1 MKNFAFFIIGVFT
14 PLLLVGCW
22 GESIN
27 DSKVTS
33 LSLSTSSATLEAG
46 TTSYVVITA
55 QTRGEDNEP
64 LNAVTIDF
72 SSTLGRL
79 EDNRATTNGQGEA
92 KIKLFADN
100 AAGEAIVS
108 AFVNGYQEKVS
119 ITIDSGAQNSTT
131 SIGGLELKVLNDVL
145 PADGISTTAIDA
157 VVTDKDDKLLA
168 GRNIQFGTNAGT
180 LLSSLDSGGSTTLS
194 VTTDAQGSARLFVK
208 SSTTSTVALISANAE
223 GVNAVTSL
231 TFSPGIADS
240 INSSMVASPSSIPAN
255 GDDKSE
261 VIVLLL
267 DANSNLVAD
276 ETVVTLHSTAGVI
289 TSTNPQRTILGRAVF
304 TLQSATIAA
313 VADLTILEYP
323 GITNQVTFGSTSS
336 PDPANIEVSV
346 ANPALFVAG
355 VGKKDNSSL
364 TVTVKTA
371 SGNLIADADI
381 GVNNLKIRFKTK
393 PNGGEKLIGTD
404 ANSNIVE
411 SDTELSIRTLDGVA
425 SLTLQA
431 GTLPGVIEFEVEA
444 LNPDGSTPSSQIIAT
459 LSQVTIA
466 SGPPHNIVLS
476 YPVKDSVEDLGAGI
490 YRRVGSAS
498 VTDRY
503 GNSVPDGTAI
513 SLGLLDSVISSNRAP
528 SMNGSIIDSNAS
540 IISSQNALVDNTNSN
555 IDVAAIT
562 RNNTSRVLQAND
574 RVLIFN
580 AQAGDKSRF
589 ISNASSAIQSNS
601 FEVNKNYFTSTSSLE
616 YLAGAALLGG
626 QISGINALSEEIQTG
641 QATTES
647 GLATFYVT
655 YPSDKNKIL
664 TGCFREDPTLDL
676 RHQPAGSAQVWL
688 IAESNETGAT
698 TIDNR
703 FCYGPVED
711 YELANISAIDT
722 ISSTTDISFELRDAN
737 QVPLPFLEL
746 GTYVDYETNTGAL
759 NVTVSNCMQRVAD
772 GINDTRTDEDG
783 TCELQILVTGGASSD
798 TATVSI
804 SAPGNA
810 ESVSISVAI
819 P

>member
-1 MKNFAFFIIGVFT
+1 MLFIAGIIT
-14 PLLLVGCW
+14 TLLLAGCW

-27 DSKVTS
+27 DSKVTN
-33 LSLSTSSATLEAG
+33 LSLSTSSATLETG
-46 TTSYVVITA
+46 TTNYVVITA
-55 QTRGEDNEP
+55 LATGEGSKL
-64 LNAVTIDF
+64 LNDVTIEF

-79 EDNRATTNGQGEA
+79 EDDRATTNSRGEA

-100 AAGEAIVS
+100 AAGEAVVS

-119 ITIDSGAQNSTT
+119 VTIESGAQNSTT
-131 SIGGLELKVLNDVL
+131 SIGGLELTVLNDTL
-145 PADGISTTAIDA
+145 AADGTSTTAIDA

-168 GRNIQFGTNAGT
+168 GRTIQFVSNAGA
-180 LLSSLDSGGSTTLS
+180 LLSSLTDVGSTTLN
-194 VTTDAQGSARLFVK
+194 VTTDAQGSARVFVR
-208 SSTTSTVALISANAE
+208 SGTTATAALISANAE

-231 TFSPGIADS
+231 IFSPGIADS
-240 INSSMVASPSSIPAN
+240 VNSSIVASPSSIPAN
-255 GDDKSE
+255 GVDESE
-261 VIVLLL
+261 VTVLLL

-289 TSTNPQRTILGRAVF
+289 TSTNPQRTSLGRAVF
-304 TLQSATIAA
+304 TLQSATTAS
-313 VADLTILEYP
+313 VASLTILEYS

-336 PDPANIEVSV
+336 PDPANIEVAV

-355 VGKKDNSSL
+355 VGKKDNTSL

-371 SGNLIADADI
+371 SGNLIADADA
-381 GVNNLKIRFKTK
+381 GVNNLRIRFKTK

-404 ANSNIVE
+404 ANLNIVE
-411 SDTELSIRTLDGVA
+411 SETEMSVRTIDGVA

-444 LNPDGSTPSSQIIAT
+444 LNPDGSTPTSQIIAT

-528 SMNGSIIDSNAS
+528 SINGSVIDSNAS
-540 IISSQNALVDNTNSN
+540 IIFNQNELTDNTNSN
-555 IDVAAIT
+555 FDSATIT
-562 RNNTSRVLQAND
+562 RNNTTRVLQAND

-589 ISNASSAIQSNS
+589 IDSAASAIQNNRI
-601 FEVNKNYFTSTSSLE
+601 EVNKNYFTSTSSLE
-616 YLAGAALLGG
+616 YLTGAALLGG
-626 QISGINALSEEIQTG
+626 QISGVNALSEQIQTG

-664 TGCFREDPTLDL
+664 TGCFRDDPTLDR
-676 RHQPAGSAQVWL
+676 RHQPSGSAQVWL
-688 IAESNETGAT
+688 VAESNETGAT

-703 FCYGPVED
+703 FCYSPMED
-711 YELANISAIDT
+711 FELTNISGIDT
-722 ISSTTDISFELRDAN
+722 ISSTTTIGFELRDVN
-737 QVPLPFLEL
+737 QVPLPYLSL
-746 GTYVDYETNTGAL
+746 SANVGYETNVGGL
-759 NVTVSNCMQRVAD
+759 NVTVSNCLQRVAI

-783 TCELQILVTGGASSD
+783 ICSLQVSVAGGVSSD

-804 SAPGNA
+804 NAPGDA
-810 ESVSISVAI
+810 EAVSISVAI